1 MWKDQDCYGR
11 EKRDLAGAGLL
22 GRFVTSAL
30 SFSPGKAEENIVKL
44 GVLKQEWKMKKADDS
59 LQFIFSD

>member
-1 MWKDQDCYGR
+1 MWKDQDCCGR
-11 EKRDLAGAGLL
+11 EKGDLAGAGLL
-22 GRFVTSAL
+22 GRCVTSAL

-44 GVLKQEWKMKKADDS
+44 GVQERKMKRADDL

>member
-30 SFSPGKAEENIVKL
+30 SFSPGKAEEKHRKTGSAETRVEDEK
-44 GVLKQEWKMKKADDS
+44 G
-59 LQFIFSD
+59 

>member
-1 MWKDQDCYGR
+1 MLWKR
-11 EKRDLAGAGLL
+11 EKGFS
-22 GRFVTSAL
+22 RFVTSAL

-44 GVLKQEWKMKKADDS
+44 GVLKQEWKMKRADDS